1 MQRNADQSA
10 ATPRRSFLRA
20 VGAAAGAALV
30 APLAGALSGCT
41 ARPSADASAGAGP
54 GASTGATAS
63 PAASTAA
70 ATAAAPLLGVQL
82 YTLRDALAKDL
93 DGTFAALQQIGYRNV
108 ETFTLF
114 GRSAADMRAT
124 LDRHGLAA
132 PSGHH
137 GLADLRASSA
147 KVFDTAQTL
156 GHRLVILPYLMDNER
171 TVDNYKRL
179 VDECNRWGAEA
190 KARGM
195 MFGYHNHD
203 FEFAP
208 LPGGQTGW
216 DILIGGTDPALVKVE
231 ADVYWMTK
239 AGRDP
244 VDYVVK
250 NPTRV
255 VALHAKDATA
265 APERK
270 MADVG
275 AGTIDFKRLIAE
287 ARTAGVVGVFVERDD
302 PTDALASSRAGF
314 EYLRPLLQ

>member
-1 MQRNADQSA
+1 MTQRNADQFA

-30 APLAGALSGCT
+30 APLVGALAGCTSANTAAGGSMNTAGA
-41 ARPSADASAGAGP
+41 ASAGA
-54 GASTGATAS
+54 T
-63 PAASTAA
+63 PAAGAG
-70 ATAAAPLLGVQL
+70 AAPLLGLGL
-82 YTLRDALAKDL
+82 YTLREALAKDL
-93 DGTFAALQQIGYRNV
+93 DGTFAALRRIGYRNV

-114 GRSAADMRAT
+114 GRTAADMRAT

-156 GHRLVILPYLMDNER
+156 GHRLVFLPYLMENER
-171 TVDNYKRL
+171 TVDDYKRL

-190 KARGM
+190 KARGLT
-195 MFGYHNHD
+195 FGYHNHD

-216 DILIGGTDPALVKVE
+216 DILIGGTDPALVKVQP
-231 ADVYWMTK
+231 DVYWMAK

-244 VDYVVK
+244 VDYVMQ
-250 NPTRV
+250 NPGRV
-255 VALHAKDATA
+255 AALHAKDATA
-265 APERK
+265 APERR

-287 ARTAGVVGVFVERDD
+287 ARRAGVVGVFVERDD
-302 PTDALASSRAGF
+302 PTDALASARAGF

>member
-1 MQRNADQSA
+1 MTQPPADQSA

-20 VGAAAGAALV
+20 VGAAAGAAFV
-30 APLAGALSGCT
+30 APLAGTLAACSAAGGTADT
-41 ARPSADASAGAGP
+41 ARAAADTAAGAA
-54 GASTGATAS
+54 GAAT
-63 PAASTAA
+63 PSTAA
-70 ATAAAPLLGVQL
+70 ATPLLGVQL

-114 GRSAADMRAT
+114 GRSAADMRAA

-147 KVFDTAQTL
+147 KVFDESQTL

-179 VDECNRWGAEA
+179 VDECDKWGAEA

-195 MFGYHNHD
+195 IFGYHNHD

-208 LPGGQTGW
+208 LAGGQTGW
-216 DILIGGTDPALVKVE
+216 DILVGGTDPALVKLE
-231 ADVYWMTK
+231 TDVYWMTK

-244 VDYVVK
+244 VDFLVQ

-275 AGTIDFKRLIAE
+275 KGTIDFKRLIAE
-287 ARTAGVVGVFVERDD
+287 ARKAGVVGVFVERDD
-302 PTDALASSRAGF
+302 PTDAVASARAGF
-314 EYLRPLLQ
+314 EYLRPLLS